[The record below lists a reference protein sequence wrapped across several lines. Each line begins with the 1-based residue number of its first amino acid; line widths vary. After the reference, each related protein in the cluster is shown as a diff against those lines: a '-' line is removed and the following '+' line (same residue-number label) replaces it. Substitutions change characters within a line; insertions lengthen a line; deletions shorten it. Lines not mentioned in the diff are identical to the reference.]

1 NWKRTPY
8 DRPIYTTST
17 GATGNKIYSCEHY
30 SGGATWDIR
39 KPYIDK
45 VLVIN
50 TSVYD

>member
-1 NWKRTPY
+1 
-8 DRPIYTTST
+8 
-17 GATGNKIYSCEHY
+17 HY

>member
-1 NWKRTPY
+1 
-8 DRPIYTTST
+8 
-17 GATGNKIYSCEHY
+17 
-30 SGGATWDIR
+30 GATWDIR

>member
-1 NWKRTPY
+1 
-8 DRPIYTTST
+8 
-17 GATGNKIYSCEHY
+17 
-30 SGGATWDIR
+30 TWDIR

>member
-1 NWKRTPY
+1 
-8 DRPIYTTST
+8 
-17 GATGNKIYSCEHY
+17 

>member
-1 NWKRTPY
+1 
-8 DRPIYTTST
+8 
-17 GATGNKIYSCEHY
+17 
-30 SGGATWDIR
+30 ATWDIR

>member
-1 NWKRTPY
+1 
-8 DRPIYTTST
+8 
-17 GATGNKIYSCEHY
+17 Y